1 MRIHDNSPASYHDEL
16 ASWFPTWYSGVL
28 EMDAL
33 WHTWGVLL
41 DRLKDDIKRILD
53 NYFLPSCDEATIEF
67 WEEFMNVEFAVPHT
81 LEYRRRYIM
90 THFSGFGKCSATQI
104 KNICKQY
111 TGYGAVVRFEKCDAE
126 GNHQLI
132 VVMENGDTEDM
143 YLLDLQTIL
152 DKVIPAHIPL
162 TVRLA
167 KQEGE
172 TREAYVLA
180 AVTGLGGYI
189 SATAT
194 APTSRDVSTALYPMV
209 AITDISGSMN
219 ITATNNN

>member
-1 MRIHDNSPASYHDEL
+1 MRIHDNSPTSYHDEL
-16 ASWFPTWYSGVL
+16 ASWFPAWYRNVR

-41 DRLKDDIKRILD
+41 DRLKADIQQVLD

-67 WEEFMNVEFAVPHT
+67 WEEFMNIEFAVPHT

-104 KNICKQY
+104 KNIVKQY
-111 TGYGAVVRFEKCDAE
+111 TGFGAVVRFEECDAE

-132 VVMENGDTEDM
+132 VVMENGDTEDV
-143 YLLDLQTIL
+143 YLIIL
-152 DKVIPAHIPL
+152 EKVVPAHIPL

-167 KQEGE
+167 KQDGE
-172 TREAYVLA
+172 TSKAYLLA
-180 AVTGLGGYI
+180 AVTGLGGSM
-189 SATAT
+189 SAVAK
-194 APTSRDVSTALYPMV
+194 APTSRDVSTAVYPMV
-209 AITDISGSMN
+209 AVTNISGSMN
-219 ITATNNN
+219 VSASNNS